1 MTNDPINH
9 DYTEQERAALVAW
22 HLAHGEG
29 MRTQDVAD
37 TTGLTWRSA
46 LDLMNR
52 LSRVIPIA
60 QKDGVWQVCAL
71 LERP

>member
-1 MTNDPINH
+1 MTDDPINH
-9 DYTEQERAALVAW
+9 DYTAQERAALVAW
-22 HLAHGEG
+22 NLAHGEG
-29 MRTQDVAD
+29 MTTANVAI

-52 LSRVIPIA
+52 LSRVLPIA

-71 LERP
+71 AEMP